1 MDNDIIPAYSN
12 GMKDSSQ
19 DPSDPALF
27 INRELSWIEFNR
39 HVLNEA
45 KDHTHPLLERIKF
58 LSIFANNLDEFFMVR
73 VSGLHRQLKE
83 GVLKAPADGLS
94 PNQQLDSIY
103 LLLNP
108 LMEEM
113 AQVWYNDLIPALHH
127 AGIQIHQ
134 YDDLSV
140 QDKRKL
146 REFFI
151 TDIFPALTPLAF
163 DKSHPFPF
171 ISNLSLNLAIIVRD
185 KEKDE
190 ENFARVKIPTSLFP
204 RLIRVP
210 ESENSI
216 IPTLKKEARFVFI
229 EDVISANLDLLFPG
243 MDVVASYPFRIT
255 RDADIE
261 IEEDEADDLLTAI
274 EEYVGRRQMGNP
286 VRIEVSERMEQSVC
300 IMMGE
305 KLAKY
310 PHMFYL
316 LRAPVGMAD
325 IMCLYD
331 LARPDLKD
339 TPFIPSLPV
348 RFENEKKIFNT
359 IKAKDTI
366 LFHPYESFQPV
377 VSFLHQAA
385 RDPDV
390 LAIKMTLYRTG
401 ANSPIIKTLLEARD
415 QKKAVSVIVELKA
428 RFDEENNI
436 EWAKALEH
444 AGVHVV
450 FGIMGLKVHAK
461 LCMVVR
467 RERDGIVR
475 YIHMSSGNYNSITS
489 RIYTDIGL
497 FTANPEIASDV
508 SNLFN
513 QLTGYSRFTAYNH
526 LMVAPRKIRRG
537 ILGLIGREVKRQEEY
552 GDGMIIMK
560 INALQDREI
569 ISALYSASQAGVKI
583 QLQVRGICC
592 LRPGI
597 EGISDNI
604 TVNTIVGRFLEHS
617 RIYYFHNGGDPVLLL
632 GSADMMPRNL
642 NRRIEIL
649 FPILDAN
656 IKNVIIKQLLPIHLN
671 DNVKSRQ
678 LRSDGTYERIIT
690 KEGEERINAQQ
701 WMLENRGVWN
711 SAGPEEEDEPQAFY
725 L

>member
-1 MDNDIIPAYSN
+1 MENDTIPAYCF
-12 GMKDSSQ
+12 GMKDWSEDLR
-19 DPSDPALF
+19 DPTLF

-39 HVLNEA
+39 HVLDEA
-45 KDHTHPLLERIKF
+45 KDITHPLLDRVKF

-83 GVLKAPADGLS
+83 GVLKAPADGLT

-113 AQVWYNDLIPALHH
+113 AQVWFDSLIPALYD

-134 YDDLSV
+134 YDDLPT

-146 REFFI
+146 REYFI

-185 KEKDE
+185 REKDE
-190 ENFARVKIPTSLFP
+190 ENFARVKIPTRLFP
-204 RLIRVP
+204 RLVCIP
-210 ESENSI
+210 QTDNSVI
-216 IPTLKKEARFVFI
+216 SSLNSQLQFVFI
-229 EDVISANLDLLFPG
+229 EDVIAANLDLLFPG
-243 MDVVASYPFRIT
+243 MEVIASYPFRIT

-274 EEYVGRRQMGNP
+274 EEYVGRRQMGTP
-286 VRIEVSERMEQSVC
+286 VRIEVSERMEPSVC

-305 KLAKY
+305 KLAKS

-316 LRAPVGMAD
+316 LRAPVGMSD

-331 LARPDLKD
+331 LDRPDLKD

-348 RFENEKKIFNT
+348 RFEKEKKIFNT

-366 LFHPYESFQPV
+366 VFHPYESFQPV
-377 VSFLHQAA
+377 VSFLQQAA

-401 ANSPIIKTLLEARD
+401 VNSPIIKTLLEARD

-436 EWAKALEH
+436 GWAKALEH

-450 FGIMGLKVHAK
+450 YGIMGLKVHAK

-475 YIHMSSGNYNSITS
+475 YVHMSSGNYNSITS

-537 ILGLIGREVKRQEEY
+537 ILGLIGREVKRQQEH

-569 ISALYSASQAGVKI
+569 IQALYCASQAGVRI

-597 EGISDNI
+597 KGISDNI

-617 RIYYFHNGGDPVLLL
+617 RIYYFHNGGDPVLLM

-642 NRRIEIL
+642 NRRIEVL
-649 FPILDAN
+649 YPILDN
-656 IKNVIIKQLLPIHLN
+656 TIKDIIIRQLLPIHLN
-671 DNVKSRQ
+671 DNIKSRI
-678 LRSDGTYERIIT
+678 LRSDGTYERT
-690 KEGEERINAQQ
+690 VVMEGEETINAQQ

-711 SAGPEEEDEPQAFY
+711 IAVPEEEHESRQFF

>member
-1 MDNDIIPAYSN
+1 
-12 GMKDSSQ
+12 
-19 DPSDPALF
+19 
-27 INRELSWIEFNR
+27 
-39 HVLNEA
+39 
-45 KDHTHPLLERIKF
+45 
-58 LSIFANNLDEFFMVR
+58 
-73 VSGLHRQLKE
+73 
-83 GVLKAPADGLS
+83 
-94 PNQQLDSIY
+94 
-103 LLLNP
+103 
-108 LMEEM
+108 
-113 AQVWYNDLIPALHH
+113 
-127 AGIQIHQ
+127 
-134 YDDLSV
+134 
-140 QDKRKL
+140 
-146 REFFI
+146 
-151 TDIFPALTPLAF
+151 
-163 DKSHPFPF
+163 
-171 ISNLSLNLAIIVRD
+171 
-185 KEKDE
+185 
-190 ENFARVKIPTSLFP
+190 
-204 RLIRVP
+204 
-210 ESENSI
+210 
-216 IPTLKKEARFVFI
+216 
-229 EDVISANLDLLFPG
+229 
-243 MDVVASYPFRIT
+243 
-255 RDADIE
+255 
-261 IEEDEADDLLTAI
+261 
-274 EEYVGRRQMGNP
+274 
-286 VRIEVSERMEQSVC
+286 
-300 IMMGE
+300 
-305 KLAKY
+305 
-310 PHMFYL
+310 
-316 LRAPVGMAD
+316 
-325 IMCLYD
+325 MCLYD
-331 LARPDLKD
+331 LVRPDLKD

-359 IKAKDTI
+359 IKAKDII

-475 YIHMSSGNYNSITS
+475 YVHMSSGNYNSITS

-537 ILGLIGREVKRQEEY
+537 ILGLISREVNRQEEY
-552 GDGMIIMK
+552 GDGKIIMK

-569 ISALYSASQAGVKI
+569 IQALYSASQAGVSI

-597 EGISDNI
+597 EGISENI

-649 FPILDAN
+649 YPILDLN
-656 IKNVIIKQLLPIHLN
+656 IKNIIIRQLLPIHLN

-678 LRSDGTYERIIT
+678 LCSDGTYERILT

-701 WMLENRGVWN
+701 WMLENRGIWN
-711 SAGPEEEDEPQAFY
+711 SAGPEEEDEIEAFY